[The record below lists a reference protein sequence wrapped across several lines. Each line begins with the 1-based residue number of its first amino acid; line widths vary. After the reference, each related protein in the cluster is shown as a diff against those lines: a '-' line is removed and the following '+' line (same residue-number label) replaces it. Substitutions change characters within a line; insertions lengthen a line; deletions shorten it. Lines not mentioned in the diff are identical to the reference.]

1 MQLEFLLK
9 MFPIA
14 TSSRIPAAYR
24 SYPHASHNVIH
35 RYCGMCDRKK
45 EKTPE
50 GAFLNDTTMRYCRRR
65 QAGSCRSERLNAG

>member
-50 GAFLNDTTMRYCRRR
+50 GAFSLTLTESLYICSW
-65 QAGSCRSERLNAG
+65 AETYL